1 MTAPACRPRS
11 APGCSSPGCPPR
23 PAGGGSASPSRGGS
37 SSSST
42 AGGCPTTRGPMGP
55 AACSCWSFPWPLP
68 RPPRAPGPGSRD
80 PGDPMTLALNPQ
92 QAAAVRH
99 PGGPLLVLAGAGSGK
114 TRVLTARIAYLI
126 QEQGVAPQRI
136 FAVTFTNKAAG
147 EMRSRVATL
156 LGANPKGL
164 WIGTFHSLSARLL
177 RREAAALGFGPN
189 FTIYDQDDSES
200 FIKRLLEQRG
210 LSPKANPPRAIHAVT
225 SSAKNHL
232 LLPEELGAQA
242 ESPLVRAAAD
252 IYASLGP
259 ALRQANAMD
268 FDDLLLHPLTLFREH
283 PERLAYWQQQFE
295 HVLVDEFQD
304 TNAAQ
309 YRLVKLLAAQHTN
322 LCVVGDDDQAIYGWR
337 GADVRHMLSFQQD
350 FPGATLIKLEQNYRS
365 TQVILDA
372 ANGVI
377 AENARRLGKTLFTVT
392 QGGEPVTLLTAADE
406 RDEAEWLAAELVRRS
421 AEADV
426 PYEGM
431 AILYRTNAQSRP
443 LEEAFRFRGIPYR
456 LVGAVSFYE
465 RREVKD
471 VLAYLR
477 LIANPA
483 DDQAFLRVVN
493 VPRRGIGD
501 ASFTPLVRAATQ
513 WGKPLLE
520 TARAAERIPELR
532 PNVRAAF
539 AGVAALIDDL
549 RARHGQAD
557 PATALEQVVAA
568 VGYAQYLA
576 DEGPEGVER
585 LENVQELIAGA
596 AAWAETAENE
606 GDEAGEGET
615 GTGPTLIERYL
626 TQAAL
631 VASADQSTGDPTG
644 VTLMTVHMAKGLEW
658 PVVTLAGLEDGL
670 FPLARSAGEPGGLE
684 EERRLW
690 FVGLT
695 RAREKLYLS
704 WARTRYRNGRLELSE
719 PSRFLEAVPP
729 GVLEERS
736 TTPQWDRGERTTRR
750 ASARARGAAPTNL
763 DWEIEVSQD
772 APRYAAGE
780 RVRHRKFGSGVVR
793 AVSGSGRELKVTV
806 EFDDREIGTTQLLV
820 AYAGL
825 EREWESA

>member
-1 MTAPACRPRS
+1 
-11 APGCSSPGCPPR
+11 
-23 PAGGGSASPSRGGS
+23 
-37 SSSST
+37 
-42 AGGCPTTRGPMGP
+42 
-55 AACSCWSFPWPLP
+55 
-68 RPPRAPGPGSRD
+68 
-80 PGDPMTLALNPQ
+80 MTLALNPQ

-210 LSPKANPPRAIHAVT
+210 LSPKANPPRAIHAVI

-242 ESPLVRAAAD
+242 ESPLERAAAD
-252 IYASLGP
+252 IYATLGP

-283 PERLAYWQQQFE
+283 PERLAYWQRRFE

-304 TNAAQ
+304 TNSAQ

-350 FPGATLIKLEQNYRS
+350 FPGASLIKLEQNYRS

-377 AENARRLGKTLFTVT
+377 AENARRLGKTLFTARP
-392 QGGEPVTLLTAADE
+392 GGEPVTLLAAADE
-406 RDEAEWLAAELVRRS
+406 RDEAEWLAAELARR
-421 AEADV
+421 AAGADV

-483 DDQAFLRVVN
+483 DDEAFVRIVN

-501 ASFTPLVRAATQ
+501 ASLSQLLRTATQ
-513 WGKPLLE
+513 WGRPLLE
-520 TARAAERIPELR
+520 TARAAERIADLR
-532 PNVRAAF
+532 PNVREAF
-539 AGVAALIDDL
+539 QALARLIDEL
-549 RARHGQAD
+549 RARVADAD
-557 PATALEQVVAA
+557 PATALEQVIAA
-568 VGYAQYLA
+568 VGYGPYLA
-576 DEGPEGVER
+576 DEGPEGIER

-596 AAWAETAENE
+596 AAWAETAVDE
-606 GDEAGEGET
+606 GDEGGAT
-615 GTGPTLIERYL
+615 SSIERYL

-631 VASADQSTGDPTG
+631 VTSADQGTGDPTG

-670 FPLARSAGEPGGLE
+670 FPLARAAAEPGGLE
-684 EERRLW
+684 EERRLCY
-690 FVGLT
+690 VGLT

-719 PSRFLEAVPP
+719 SSRFLEALPP
-729 GVLEERS
+729 AVVEQRS
-736 TTPQWDRGERTTRR
+736 TTPQWDRARHAGGARR
-750 ASARARGAAPTNL
+750 GARAPV
-763 DWEIEVSQD
+763 EIEWEAEASQD
-772 APRYAAGE
+772 APRYIAGE

-793 AVSGSGRELKVTV
+793 AVSGSGRELKVMV
-806 EFDDREIGTTQLLV
+806 EFDDSEIGTKQLLV

>member
-1 MTAPACRPRS
+1 VS
-11 APGCSSPGCPPR
+11 
-23 PAGGGSASPSRGGS
+23 
-37 SSSST
+37 
-42 AGGCPTTRGPMGP
+42 
-55 AACSCWSFPWPLP
+55 LP
-68 RPPRAPGPGSRD
+68 
-80 PGDPMTLALNPQ
+80 LNPAQ
-92 QAAAVRH
+92 EAAVRH
-99 PGGPLLVLAGAGSGK
+99 AGGPLLVLAGAGSGK
-114 TRVLTARIAYLI
+114 TRVLTARIAHLI
-126 QEQGVAPQRI
+126 QQRGVAPQKI

-147 EMRSRVATL
+147 EMRSRVAAL
-156 LGANPKGL
+156 LGADPKGL

-210 LSPKANPPRAIHAVT
+210 LSPKANPPRAIHAVI
-225 SSAKNHL
+225 SSAKNHM

-242 ESPLVRAAAD
+242 ESPLERVAAD
-252 IYASLGP
+252 IYATLGP

-283 PERLAYWQQQFE
+283 PERLAYWQRRFE

-377 AENARRLGKTLFTVT
+377 AENARRLGKTLFTAT
-392 QGGEPVTLLTAADE
+392 PGGEPVTLLTAADE
-406 RDEAEWLAAELVRRS
+406 RDEAEWLAAELARRA

-483 DDQAFLRVVN
+483 DDEAFVRIVN

-501 ASFTPLVRAATQ
+501 ASLSQLLRTAAQ
-513 WGKPLLE
+513 WGRPLLD
-520 TARAAERIPELR
+520 TARAAERIADLR
-532 PNVRAAF
+532 PNVRDAF
-539 AGVAALIDDL
+539 QAVARLLDEL
-549 RARHGQAD
+549 RARIGGAD
-557 PATALEQVVAA
+557 PATALEQVIAA
-568 VGYAQYLA
+568 VEYGQYLA
-576 DEGPEGVER
+576 DEGPEGIER
-585 LENVQELIAGA
+585 VENVQELIAGA
-596 AAWAETAENE
+596 AAWAETAAEDAAE
-606 GDEAGEGET
+606 VGDEAGEEG
-615 GTGPTLIERYL
+615 GGKGASLIERYL

-631 VASADQSTGDPTG
+631 VTSADQGSGDPTG

-670 FPLARSAGEPGGLE
+670 FPLARAAGEPGGLE
-684 EERRLW
+684 EERRLCY
-690 FVGLT
+690 VGLT

-719 PSRFLEAVPP
+719 SSRFLEALPP
-729 GVLEERS
+729 AVVEERG
-736 TTPQWDRGERTTRR
+736 TTPQWDRTRR
-750 ASARARGAAPTNL
+750 SAGGRARRAAPA
-763 DWEIEVSQD
+763 EIEWVEEVSQD

-793 AVSGSGRELKVTV
+793 AVSGAGRDLKVMV
-806 EFDDREIGTTQLLV
+806 EFDDSEIGTKQLLV

>member
-1 MTAPACRPRS
+1 MS
-11 APGCSSPGCPPR
+11 
-23 PAGGGSASPSRGGS
+23 
-37 SSSST
+37 
-42 AGGCPTTRGPMGP
+42 
-55 AACSCWSFPWPLP
+55 LP
-68 RPPRAPGPGSRD
+68 
-80 PGDPMTLALNPQ
+80 LNPQ
-92 QAAAVRH
+92 QQAAVRH

-126 QEQGVAPQRI
+126 QERGVAPQKI
-136 FAVTFTNKAAG
+136 FAVTFTNRAAG
-147 EMRSRVATL
+147 EMRSRVAAL
-156 LGANPKGL
+156 LGADPKGL

-177 RREAAALGFGPN
+177 RREAAHLGFGPN

-210 LSPKANPPRAIHAVT
+210 LSPKANPPRAIHAVI
-225 SSAKNHL
+225 SSAKNRML
-232 LLPEELGAQA
+232 LAEELGAQA
-242 ESPLVRAAAD
+242 ESPLERVAAE
-252 IYASLGP
+252 IYAQLGP

-268 FDDLLLHPLTLFREH
+268 FDDLLLHPLALFREH
-283 PERLAYWQQQFE
+283 PERLAYWQQRFQ

-309 YRLVKLLAAQHTN
+309 YRLVKLLAAGHTN
-322 LCVVGDDDQAIYGWR
+322 FCVVGDDDQAIYGWR

-350 FPGATLIKLEQNYRS
+350 FPDATLIKLEQNYRS

-377 AENARRLGKTLFTVT
+377 AENARRLGKTLFTAT

-406 RDEAEWLAAELVRRS
+406 RDEAEWLAAELARRA

-483 DDQAFLRVVN
+483 DDEAFVRVVN

-501 ASFTPLVRAATQ
+501 ASLSQLLRTAAQ

-520 TARAAERIPELR
+520 TARAADRVADLR
-532 PNVRAAF
+532 PNVREAF
-539 AGVAALIDDL
+539 QALAQLIDDL
-549 RARHGQAD
+549 RARYGDAD
-557 PATALEQVVAA
+557 PATVLERTIAT
-568 VGYAQYLA
+568 VGYGQYLA
-576 DEGPEGVER
+576 DEGPEGIER

-596 AAWAETAENE
+596 AEWAETAADEGE
-606 GDEAGEGET
+606 EAGDEVGEG
-615 GTGPTLIERYL
+615 GTGKGASLIERYL

-631 VASADQSTGDPTG
+631 VTSADQGTGDPTG

-670 FPLARSAGEPGGLE
+670 FPLARAAGEPGGLE
-684 EERRLW
+684 EERRLCY
-690 FVGLT
+690 VGLT

-704 WARTRYRNGRLELSE
+704 WARTRYRNGRLEMSE
-719 PSRFLEAVPP
+719 SSRFLEALPP
-729 GVLEERS
+729 AVVEERS
-736 TTPQWDRGERTTRR
+736 TTPLWDRAVRSSGGMRR
-750 ASARARGAAPTNL
+750 AARAPVEVDWIEDAP
-763 DWEIEVSQD
+763 QD
-772 APRYAAGE
+772 ARRYVAGE

-793 AVSGSGRELKVTV
+793 AVSGSGRDLKVMV
-806 EFDDREIGTTQLLV
+806 EFDDQEIGTKQLLV

>member
-1 MTAPACRPRS
+1 
-11 APGCSSPGCPPR
+11 
-23 PAGGGSASPSRGGS
+23 
-37 SSSST
+37 
-42 AGGCPTTRGPMGP
+42 
-55 AACSCWSFPWPLP
+55 
-68 RPPRAPGPGSRD
+68 
-80 PGDPMTLALNPQ
+80 MTLPLNPPQ
-92 QAAAVRH
+92 EAAVRH
-99 PGGPLLVLAGAGSGK
+99 AGGPLLVLAGAGSGK

-126 QEQGVAPQRI
+126 QERGVAPQRI

-147 EMRSRVATL
+147 EMRSRVGAL
-156 LGANPKGL
+156 LGADPKGL

-177 RREAAALGFGPN
+177 RREAPQLGFGPN

-210 LSPKANPPRAIHAVT
+210 LSPKANPPRAIHAVI
-225 SSAKNHL
+225 SSAKNRM

-242 ESPLVRAAAD
+242 DSPLERVAAE
-252 IYASLGP
+252 IYAALGP
-259 ALRQANAMD
+259 ALKQANAMD
-268 FDDLLLHPLTLFREH
+268 FDDLLLNPLTLFQEH
-283 PERLAYWQQQFE
+283 PDRLAYWQRRFE

-377 AENARRLGKTLFTVT
+377 AENARRLGKTLFTAK
-392 QGGEPVTLLTAADE
+392 QGGEAVTLLTAADE
-406 RDEAEWLAAELVRRS
+406 RDEAEWLAGELTRRAAET
-421 AEADV
+421 DT
-426 PYEGM
+426 PYQGM
-431 AILYRTNAQSRP
+431 AVLYRTNAQSRP

-483 DDQAFLRVVN
+483 DDEAFLRIVN

-501 ASFTPLVRAATQ
+501 TSLSQLVRVAAQ
-513 WGKPLLE
+513 WAKPLLE
-520 TARAAERIPELR
+520 TARAADRVADLRPDVREALQAVARLMDELR
-532 PNVRAAF
+532 
-539 AGVAALIDDL
+539 AGCGD
-549 RARHGQAD
+549 AD
-557 PATALEQVVAA
+557 PATALERVIAA
-568 VGYAQYLA
+568 VGYGQYLA
-576 DEGPEGVER
+576 DEGPEGIER

-596 AAWAETAENE
+596 AEWAETAAEA
-606 GDEAGEGET
+606 GDEAGDEAADAGRGEG
-615 GTGPTLIERYL
+615 PSLIERYL

-631 VASADQSTGDPTG
+631 VTPADEGAGAPEG

-658 PVVTLAGLEDGL
+658 AVVALAGLEDGL
-670 FPLARSAGEPGGLE
+670 FPLARAAGEPGGLD
-684 EERRLW
+684 EERRLCY
-690 FVGLT
+690 VGLT

-704 WARTRYRNGRLELSE
+704 WARTRYRTGRLELSE
-719 PSRFLEAVPP
+719 PSRFLEALPP
-729 GVLEERS
+729 AVVEQRS
-736 TTPQWDRGERTTRR
+736 TTPQWDRARRSSGGGTRR
-750 ASARARGAAPTNL
+750 AARAVVEP
-763 DWEIEVSQD
+763 DWEDAASQD
-772 APRYAAGE
+772 APRYATGE

-793 AVSGSGRELKVTV
+793 AVSGSGRDLKVTV
-806 EFDDREIGTTQLLV
+806 EFDDQEIGTKQLLV

>member
-1 MTAPACRPRS
+1 VS
-11 APGCSSPGCPPR
+11 
-23 PAGGGSASPSRGGS
+23 
-37 SSSST
+37 
-42 AGGCPTTRGPMGP
+42 
-55 AACSCWSFPWPLP
+55 LP
-68 RPPRAPGPGSRD
+68 
-80 PGDPMTLALNPQ
+80 LNPAQ
-92 QAAAVRH
+92 EAAVRH
-99 PGGPLLVLAGAGSGK
+99 AGGPLLVLAGAGSGK
-114 TRVLTARIAYLI
+114 TRVLTARIAHLI
-126 QEQGVAPQRI
+126 QQRGVAPQKI

-147 EMRSRVATL
+147 EMRSRVAAL
-156 LGANPKGL
+156 LGADPKGL

-210 LSPKANPPRAIHAVT
+210 LSPKANPPRAIHAVI
-225 SSAKNHL
+225 SSAKNHM

-242 ESPLVRAAAD
+242 ESPLERVAAD
-252 IYASLGP
+252 IYATLGP

-283 PERLAYWQQQFE
+283 PERLAYWQRRFE

-377 AENARRLGKTLFTVT
+377 AENARRLGKTLFTAT
-392 QGGEPVTLLTAADE
+392 PGGEPVTLLTAADE
-406 RDEAEWLAAELVRRS
+406 RDEAEWLAAELARRA

-483 DDQAFLRVVN
+483 DDEAFVRIVN

-501 ASFTPLVRAATQ
+501 ASLSPLLRTAAQ
-513 WGKPLLE
+513 WGRPLLD
-520 TARAAERIPELR
+520 TARAAERIADLR
-532 PNVRAAF
+532 PNVRDAF
-539 AGVAALIDDL
+539 QAVARLLDEL
-549 RARHGQAD
+549 RARIGGAD
-557 PATALEQVVAA
+557 PATALEQVIAA
-568 VGYAQYLA
+568 VEYGQYLA
-576 DEGPEGVER
+576 DEGPEGIER
-585 LENVQELIAGA
+585 VENVQELIAGA
-596 AAWAETAENE
+596 AAWAETAAEDAAE
-606 GDEAGEGET
+606 VGDEAGEEG
-615 GTGPTLIERYL
+615 GGKGASLIERYL

-631 VASADQSTGDPTG
+631 VTSADQGSGDPTG

-670 FPLARSAGEPGGLE
+670 FPLARAAGEPGGLE
-684 EERRLW
+684 EERRLCY
-690 FVGLT
+690 VGLT

-719 PSRFLEAVPP
+719 SSRFLEALPP
-729 GVLEERS
+729 AVVEERG
-736 TTPQWDRGERTTRR
+736 TTPQWDRTRR
-750 ASARARGAAPTNL
+750 SAGGRARRAAPA
-763 DWEIEVSQD
+763 EIEWVEEVSQD

-793 AVSGSGRELKVTV
+793 AVSGAGRDLKVMV
-806 EFDDREIGTTQLLV
+806 EFDDSEIGTKQLLV

>member
-1 MTAPACRPRS
+1 MS
-11 APGCSSPGCPPR
+11 
-23 PAGGGSASPSRGGS
+23 
-37 SSSST
+37 
-42 AGGCPTTRGPMGP
+42 
-55 AACSCWSFPWPLP
+55 LP
-68 RPPRAPGPGSRD
+68 
-80 PGDPMTLALNPQ
+80 LNPQ
-92 QAAAVRH
+92 QQAAVRH

-126 QEQGVAPQRI
+126 QERGVAPQKI
-136 FAVTFTNKAAG
+136 FAVTFTNRAAG
-147 EMRSRVATL
+147 EMRSRVAAL
-156 LGANPKGL
+156 LGADPKGL

-177 RREAAALGFGPN
+177 RREAAHLGFGPN

-210 LSPKANPPRAIHAVT
+210 LSPKANPPRAIHAVI
-225 SSAKNHL
+225 SSAKNRML
-232 LLPEELGAQA
+232 LAEELGAQA
-242 ESPLVRAAAD
+242 ESPLERVAAE
-252 IYASLGP
+252 IYAQLGP

-268 FDDLLLHPLTLFREH
+268 FDDLLLHPLALFREH
-283 PERLAYWQQQFE
+283 PERLAYWQQRFQ

-309 YRLVKLLAAQHTN
+309 YRLVKLLAAGHTN

-350 FPGATLIKLEQNYRS
+350 FPAATLIKLEQNYRS

-377 AENARRLGKTLFTVT
+377 AENARRLGKTLFTAT

-406 RDEAEWLAAELVRRS
+406 RDEAEWLAAELARRA

-483 DDQAFLRVVN
+483 DDEAFVRVVN

-501 ASFTPLVRAATQ
+501 ASLSQLLRTAAQ

-520 TARAAERIPELR
+520 TARAADRVADLR
-532 PNVRAAF
+532 PNVREAF
-539 AGVAALIDDL
+539 QALARLIADL
-549 RARHGQAD
+549 RARYGDAD
-557 PATALEQVVAA
+557 PATVLERTIAT
-568 VGYAQYLA
+568 VGYGQYLA
-576 DEGPEGVER
+576 DEGPEGIER

-596 AAWAETAENE
+596 AEWAETAADEGE
-606 GDEAGEGET
+606 EAGDEVGEG
-615 GTGPTLIERYL
+615 GTGKGASLIERYL

-631 VASADQSTGDPTG
+631 VTSADQGTGDPTG

-670 FPLARSAGEPGGLE
+670 FPLARAAGEPGGLE
-684 EERRLW
+684 EERRLCY
-690 FVGLT
+690 VGLT

-704 WARTRYRNGRLELSE
+704 WARTRYRNGRLEMSE
-719 PSRFLEAVPP
+719 SSRFLEALPP
-729 GVLEERS
+729 AVVEERS
-736 TTPQWDRGERTTRR
+736 TTPLWDRAVRSSGGMRR
-750 ASARARGAAPTNL
+750 AARAPVEVDWIEDAP
-763 DWEIEVSQD
+763 QD
-772 APRYAAGE
+772 ARRYVAGE
-780 RVRHRKFGSGVVR
+780 RVRHRRFGSGVVR
-793 AVSGSGRELKVTV
+793 AVSGSGRDLKVMV
-806 EFDDREIGTTQLLV
+806 EFDDQEIGTKQLLV